1 LGGRAVT
8 VLIPSTLVD
17 EIRRH
22 GEATYPEECCGF
34 LIARDVGP
42 AADEPRRIVRV
53 TPMQNRMEEAR
64 SRRFVIPPD
73 ELKQFERSLEGTGES
88 LVGFYHSHPDH
99 PAVPSLFDQDHAW
112 PWYTYLVL
120 SVDHGK
126 AGDLGAFELGAE
138 ERRFL
143 PVHWKVESRDP
154 PSR

>member
-1 LGGRAVT
+1 
-8 VLIPSTLVD
+8 
-17 EIRRH
+17 
-22 GEATYPEECCGF
+22 
-34 LIARDVGP
+34 
-42 AADEPRRIVRV
+42 
-53 TPMQNRMEEAR
+53 
-64 SRRFVIPPD
+64 
-73 ELKQFERSLEGTGES
+73 
-88 LVGFYHSHPDH
+88 
-99 PAVPSLFDQDHAW
+99 VPSLFDQDHAW